1 MKRDLSEIIRMIY
14 QDIGFEDLTSNAL
27 INSDTIIRAKI
38 ICREDGILSGV
49 GLIGSIFREF
59 SIKTIIRKFD
69 GENVGENDIVMEI
82 EGNAR
87 TILGIERTVL
97 NIIMRLSG
105 ISTITSKLVK
115 KVNNTVIVAGTR
127 KTTPGLQ
134 IFEKEAIKMG
144 GGDTHRFRLDDCV
157 LIKDNHIAIVG
168 SIKIAIEMARKYV
181 SFTKKIEVEVES
193 PTDAL
198 EAANNGADIILLDNM
213 NPDEVRNVI
222 TVLENEHLRDNI
234 SIEVSGG
241 INPENILDYAKT
253 GVDVISAGYITH
265 SARSLDMSLEIL

>member
-1 MKRDLSEIIRMIY
+1 MKRDVSEIIRMIY

-27 INSDTIIRAKI
+27 INSDAIIRAKI
-38 ICREDGILSGV
+38 ISREDGILSGV
-49 GLIGSIFREF
+49 DLIDSIFREF
-59 SIKTIIRKFD
+59 SIKTKIRKFD
-69 GENVGENDIVMEI
+69 GENVGENDIVMEL

-127 KTTPGLQ
+127 KTTPGFQ

-168 SIKIAIEMARKYV
+168 SIKTAILKARKYV

-193 PTDAL
+193 STDAL

-213 NPDEVRNVI
+213 NPDEVQNVI
-222 TVLENEHLRDNI
+222 TALENENLRDNI
-234 SIEVSGG
+234 LIEVSGG
-241 INPENILDYAKT
+241 INPENILAYANT
-253 GVDVISAGYITH
+253 GVDIISAGYITH
-265 SARSLDMSLEIL
+265 SAKSLDMSLEIF

>member
-1 MKRDLSEIIRMIY
+1 MKRDVSEIIRMIY

-27 INSDTIIRAKI
+27 INSDAIIRAKI
-38 ICREDGILSGV
+38 ISREDGILSGV
-49 GLIGSIFREF
+49 DLIDSIFREF
-59 SIKTIIRKFD
+59 SIKTMIRKFD
-69 GENVGENDIVMEI
+69 AENVGENDIVMEI

-127 KTTPGLQ
+127 KTTPGFQ

-168 SIKIAIEMARKYV
+168 SIKTAILMARKYV

-193 PTDAL
+193 STDAL

-222 TVLENEHLRDNI
+222 TALENENLRDNI
-234 SIEVSGG
+234 LIEVSGG
-241 INPENILDYAKT
+241 INPENILVYANT
-253 GVDVISAGYITH
+253 GVDIISAGYITH
-265 SARSLDMSLEIL
+265 SAKSLDMSLEIF

>member
-234 SIEVSGG
+234 LIEVSGG